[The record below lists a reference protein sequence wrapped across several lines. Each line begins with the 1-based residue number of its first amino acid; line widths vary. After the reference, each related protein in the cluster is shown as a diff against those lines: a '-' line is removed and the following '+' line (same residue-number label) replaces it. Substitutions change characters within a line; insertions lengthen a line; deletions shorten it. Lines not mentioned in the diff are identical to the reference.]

1 MTPRPDTAP
10 RTIWISGVFDIRN
23 YGDALFPLLARHR
36 LEPHGYEVRTVTPAG
51 GACGWA
57 ECGPCT
63 PAAALLSGDL
73 SMHGLLIGG
82 GNILYGGIPARALL
96 RSAPSGAAAD
106 VADWGAPAIWL
117 APMLAAALHDV
128 PVAWNAP
135 GTPYPLTDRWRDL
148 AHAAFRASSH
158 VALRDPA
165 SVTLAGDPPD
175 VTVVPDTAAA
185 LAAMWPLSALDP
197 AFRSLLARKG
207 TRSDARFM
215 AVHLRDRSLAP
226 DTLPTLAAW
235 LDGQSRASG
244 LVPLLVSI
252 GPDLG
257 DSDALAALSR
267 VLGAPHLLLDDPL
280 GPREIAAAIAH
291 SDFYLGAS
299 LHGYVTAAAYG
310 RPGLLVARPA
320 HRKYGGFLAHL
331 GRSGDLRRSWDE
343 VMAAPLPGPGPARGI
358 PGDLLARLDGHWAS
372 VLAAFADPACHSAQ
386 RGEFLRRAVAAGL
399 TDATGP
405 EWLLRPFLHDGPV
418 LTPRQA
424 TEGATHD

>member
-1 MTPRPDTAP
+1 MMPRPDNAQ

-36 LEPHGYEVRTVTPAG
+36 LEPHGYDVRTVTPAG

-73 SMHGLLIGG
+73 PLHGLLIGG
-82 GNILYGGIPARALL
+82 GNIVYGGISARALL

-106 VADWGAPAIWL
+106 AADWGAPAIWL

-128 PVAWNAP
+128 PVVWNAP

-165 SVTLAGDPPD
+165 SLTLAGDPPD
-175 VTVVPDTAAA
+175 VSVVPDTAAA
-185 LAAMWPLSALDP
+185 LAAMWPLATLAP
-197 AFRSLLARKG
+197 AFRSLLARKAAPPE
-207 TRSDARFM
+207 ARFM
-215 AVHLRDRSLAP
+215 AVHLRDRSLSP
-226 DTLPTLAAW
+226 DTLPALAAW
-235 LDGQSRASG
+235 LDAQSRASG
-244 LVPLLVSI
+244 LVPILVSI

-257 DSDALAALSR
+257 DSEALAELSR
-267 VLGAPHLLLDDPL
+267 ALTAPHLLLDDPL

-291 SDFYLGAS
+291 SDLYLGAS

-331 GRSGDLRRSWDE
+331 GRSDDLRRSWDE
-343 VMAAPLPGPGPARGI
+343 VMAAPLPAPGPARSI
-358 PGDLLARLDGHWAS
+358 PGDLLAQLDAHWAS
-372 VLAAFADPACHSAQ
+372 VLAAFADPASHSVQ
-386 RGEFLRRAVAAGL
+386 RGEFLRRVVAAGL

-405 EWLLRPFLHDGPV
+405 EWLLRPFLHDGPASA
-418 LTPRQA
+418 PRQPMERA
-424 TEGATHD
+424 ALG

>member
-10 RTIWISGVFDIRN
+10 RTVWISGVFDIRN

-36 LEPHGYEVRTVTPAG
+36 LAPHGYEVRTVTPAG

-57 ECGPCT
+57 ECPPCT
-63 PAAALLSGDL
+63 PAAALLTGDL
-73 SMHGLLIGG
+73 PLHGLLIGG

-96 RSAPSGAAAD
+96 RSAPADAAAD
-106 VADWGAPAIWL
+106 AADWGAPAIWL

-165 SVTLAGDPPD
+165 SVTLAGDAPD
-175 VTVVPDTAAA
+175 VSVVPDTAAA
-185 LAAMWPLSALDP
+185 LATMWPLATLAP
-197 AFRSLLARKG
+197 TFRTLLARKG
-207 TRSDARFM
+207 APPEARFM
-215 AVHLRDRSLAP
+215 AVHLRDRSLSP
-226 DTLPTLAAW
+226 DTRPALAVW
-235 LDGQSRASG
+235 LDAQSREAG

-257 DSDALAALSR
+257 DSEALAELSR
-267 VLGAPHLLLDDPL
+267 TLSTPHLLLDDPL

-291 SDFYLGAS
+291 SDLYLGAS

-331 GRSGDLRRSWDE
+331 GRSDDLRRSWDE
-343 VMAAPLPGPGPARGI
+343 VMAGPLPAPGLARSI
-358 PGDLLARLDGHWAS
+358 PGALLDQLDAHWAA
-372 VLAAFADPACHSAQ
+372 VVAAFADPACHSTQ

-405 EWLLRPFLHDGPV
+405 EWLLRPFLHDGPA

-424 TEGATHD
+424 TEGTTHD